1 MNVSALAKE
10 GGPVIPVQYSVVIR
24 GPTEIRG
31 IYVDRR
37 STRTAGTIV
46 GIGGTLAGIVMLA
59 LSGGH
64 EVACDNSGYCYRR
77 ATIDGNLVAGGIG
90 VILGSVIIGAVLHSQ
105 RDEAIISVRPLT
117 FGSVGSARPVTFD
130 FPVLT
135 RLPQGGSLSMSF

>member
-1 MNVSALAKE
+1 
-10 GGPVIPVQYSVVIR
+10 
-24 GPTEIRG
+24 
-31 IYVDRR
+31 
-37 STRTAGTIV
+37 
-46 GIGGTLAGIVMLA
+46 MLA